1 MKQTYFLAILFFSS
15 LLSAQ
20 NVNIPDANFKSKLIA
35 LGVDTNNDGEIQNSE
50 AAATTF
56 LNIYNSDIS
65 NLEGIQH
72 FINVL
77 IISCGNNQLTSLSLS
92 NLNNLS
98 TIDLN
103 NNQLTSLTLSNLPNL
118 RDLNCSNN
126 LLTILDVSSFPM
138 LEGLKCGGNLL
149 TTLDITNNPHMCLL
163 ECENNPVLTSIFMK
177 NGPAVC
183 GETHVLNNN
192 PNLQY
197 VCTDEHEVL
206 PLINYFGTNG
216 MNVNVNSYC
225 SFIPGGIYNT
235 IKGNILFDATNDG
248 CDSNDLGLNNV
259 KINLSNN
266 SDNFSTFTDSQGNYK
281 FYTLAGNF
289 ILTPTIENQPYFN
302 FSPANTTIVFPLADD
317 SVSFQNFC
325 ITANGIH
332 PDLEIILNATTP
344 ARPGEDASYSI
355 ICRNKGNQT
364 LPASI
369 GLNFNDAILDFVS
382 SSISPNNIAGSTL
395 QWEIAPL
402 MPFEQK
408 QIIATFNINSPQE
421 TPAVNINDILAFSAY
436 VFTPEDDTPADNTF
450 TMNQT
455 VTGSY
460 DPNDITCVQG
470 KFLPLSDIGSYLHYN
485 IRFENTGTG
494 AAANIVVKNTINLLQ
509 YDIQSLRMLDSSHP
523 VSIKVTGDVAE
534 FIFEGINLEPEI
546 QGNVLYKIKTK
557 STLANNEVKNK
568 AEIYFDY
575 NFPIITNDE
584 LTVFSTLSNSDFS
597 KDSSLQVYPNPAQDF
612 LNVKSEN
619 LITSI
624 QLYDSQGRL
633 LNTKVANETSEVL
646 DISKYSA
653 GIYFVTVT
661 TSVGKQTQ
669 KIIKK

>member
-225 SFIPGGIYNT
+225 SFIPGGIYYLMQLT
-235 IKGNILFDATNDG
+235 
-248 CDSNDLGLNNV
+248 
-259 KINLSNN
+259 
-266 SDNFSTFTDSQGNYK
+266 TDVIQM
-281 FYTLAGNF
+281 
-289 ILTPTIENQPYFN
+289 I
-302 FSPANTTIVFPLADD
+302 
-317 SVSFQNFC
+317 SV
-325 ITANGIH
+325 
-332 PDLEIILNATTP
+332 
-344 ARPGEDASYSI
+344 
-355 ICRNKGNQT
+355 
-364 LPASI
+364 
-369 GLNFNDAILDFVS
+369 
-382 SSISPNNIAGSTL
+382 
-395 QWEIAPL
+395 
-402 MPFEQK
+402 
-408 QIIATFNINSPQE
+408 
-421 TPAVNINDILAFSAY
+421 
-436 VFTPEDDTPADNTF
+436 
-450 TMNQT
+450 
-455 VTGSY
+455 
-460 DPNDITCVQG
+460 
-470 KFLPLSDIGSYLHYN
+470 
-485 IRFENTGTG
+485 
-494 AAANIVVKNTINLLQ
+494 
-509 YDIQSLRMLDSSHP
+509 
-523 VSIKVTGDVAE
+523 
-534 FIFEGINLEPEI
+534 
-546 QGNVLYKIKTK
+546 
-557 STLANNEVKNK
+557 
-568 AEIYFDY
+568 
-575 NFPIITNDE
+575 
-584 LTVFSTLSNSDFS
+584 
-597 KDSSLQVYPNPAQDF
+597 
-612 LNVKSEN
+612 
-619 LITSI
+619 
-624 QLYDSQGRL
+624 
-633 LNTKVANETSEVL
+633 
-646 DISKYSA
+646 
-653 GIYFVTVT
+653 
-661 TSVGKQTQ
+661 
-669 KIIKK
+669 